1 MKLFDLHCD
10 TLYEMNKRNCGFNN
24 NPLNI
29 SLDKAKGYE
38 KYAQVL
44 AIWSQN
50 DITEEERFNRF
61 LEIYNTYKAQ
71 IPADFPHILAVEGGG
86 ALAGK
91 LENLDLFYSLGVRF
105 LTLVWG
111 GECSLGGAH
120 NTDIGFT
127 DFGFRVLQKC
137 FDIGIIPDVSHA
149 SDKMFWQVNEAA
161 LERGKPF
168 VATHS
173 NSRAIHFHSRNLSD
187 EMFLAIKKSG
197 GVVGISL
204 EPTHTSTKNEPD
216 ESDICRHILRYMELG
231 GENTVCLGCDL
242 DGVTRNIKA
251 IPDISHL
258 YKIADFLKKEGMADE
273 QIENIFYN
281 NANNFIIRNIEL

>member
-10 TLYEMNKRNCGFNN
+10 TLYEMYKRSCSFTENE
-24 NPLNI
+24 LNI
-29 SLDKAKGYE
+29 SLKKAEGFE

-50 DITEEERFNRF
+50 DISEEARFEQF
-61 LEIYNTYKAQ
+61 LEIYNTYKEK
-71 IPADFPHILAVEGGG
+71 IPADFPNILAVEGGG
-86 ALAGK
+86 ALAGNIK
-91 LENLDLFYSLGVRF
+91 NLELFYSLGVRF

-111 GECSLGGAH
+111 GESSIGGAH
-120 NTDIGFT
+120 NTDKGLS
-127 DFGFRVLQKC
+127 DFGYEVLKKC

-149 SDKMFWQVNEAA
+149 SDKMFWQVNEEAQKC
-161 LERGKPF
+161 GKPF

-173 NSRAIHFHSRNLSD
+173 NSRKIHHHTRNLSD
-187 EMFLAIKKSG
+187 EMFKAIEKCG

-204 EPTHTSTKNEPD
+204 EPTHASPKDEPD
-216 ESDICRHILRYMELG
+216 ESDICRHIIHYLELG

-258 YKIADFLKKEGMADE
+258 YKIADFLKKEGLADSTV
-273 QIENIFYN
+273 ENIFYN
-281 NANNFIIRNIEL
+281 NANNFIIRNIKL